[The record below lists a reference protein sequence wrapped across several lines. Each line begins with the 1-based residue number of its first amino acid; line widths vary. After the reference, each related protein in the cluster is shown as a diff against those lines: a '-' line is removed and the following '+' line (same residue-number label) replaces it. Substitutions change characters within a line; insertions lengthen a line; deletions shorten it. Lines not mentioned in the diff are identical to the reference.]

1 LFEIEGAARNSCD
14 KRKEVTVMR
23 QIFIEQRDRGMTWI
37 PRETVIHYGHY
48 DHVNTESLDPSGE
61 QFATRGA
68 AMEAMQQQ
76 AWRRIQQKHPHLQK
90 DDVNWRLISED
101 VREFVM
107 A

>member
-1 LFEIEGAARNSCD
+1 MAVRQM
-14 KRKEVTVMR
+14 KRHAITC
-23 QIFIEQRDRGMTWI
+23 QIFIEQRDRGRTWI
-37 PRETVIHYGHY
+37 PRETIIHYGPY

-76 AWRRIQQKHPHLQK
+76 ARRRIQQKHPHLQK
-90 DDVNWRLISED
+90 DDVNWRLISEN